1 MSTPPLTI
9 DDIVKTG
16 RCHGCAT
23 CHAACARTA
32 IEMHISEDHGVYVP
46 VKTLDRCTQ
55 CGLCDTVCPAI
66 HEDISQ
72 LAAELYGDSPYTP
85 MTGHYHAVYAGW
97 TNDPSLRH
105 ASASGGLLTQVLLYL
120 LANNHID
127 AAVVTCANE
136 TDPLHPKGVLA
147 RSELEIMDARGSKY
161 CPVPLN
167 SILKTLKT
175 SKDIRR
181 FAYVGLP
188 CHIRGMRRYA
198 ETVPGI
204 KDRLAYTF
212 GIICGRTLTFKATD
226 HLLETYQIQ
235 PTDIRRLTYR
245 GEGWPGHMLVNNRVV
260 APLRDY
266 YRQVNRACFI
276 PSGCRHCTDAYA
288 ELADAAFGDAWLS
301 QYTSAP
307 NAGTSL
313 MVTRHQGTDDLFQA
327 MAHEGCI
334 TLESS
339 SLRQL
344 CYAQASVILSKKK
357 GIVYP
362 LIKALGPVG
371 ATLKIASYLIKSYL
385 RR

>member
-1 MSTPPLTI
+1 MSTTHLTI
-9 DDIVKTG
+9 EDIVKAG

-23 CHAACARTA
+23 CHAACAQAA
-32 IEMHISEDHGVYVP
+32 IDMHIDENLGVYVP
-46 VKTLDRCTQ
+46 VKRLDRCTQ
-55 CGLCDTVCPAI
+55 CGLCDRVCPAI
-66 HEDISQ
+66 HEDVSQ
-72 LAAELYGDSPYTP
+72 LATELYGDSPYTP

-97 TNDPSLRH
+97 TNDHSLRH

-120 LANNHID
+120 LAKNQID

-147 RSELEIMDARGSKY
+147 RSAEEILAAKGSKY

-167 SILKTLKT
+167 SILKRLKT
-175 SKDIRR
+175 SKEVRR

-226 HLLETYQIQ
+226 HLLETYQISPSEVKQ
-235 PTDIRRLTYR
+235 LTYR
-245 GEGWPGHMLVNNRVV
+245 SEGWPGHMLINNEMV

-266 YRQVNRACFI
+266 YRRVNRACFL
-276 PSGCRHCTDAYA
+276 PSGCQHCTDAYA
-288 ELADAAFGDAWLS
+288 ELADAAFGDAWLG
-301 QYTSAP
+301 QYTSVP

-313 MVTRHQGTDDLFQA
+313 IVTRHQATDELLQS
-327 MAHEGCI
+327 MVREGCI
-334 TLESS
+334 TLEPS

-357 GIVYP
+357 RIVYP